1 MAVSARRA
9 RTRRIIAVGATVAAI
24 ALLGPVAERGAFW
37 NLTLLVMI
45 VLVTWTV
52 AIRRPI
58 LRRLFLMA
66 SSVVAVLTIV
76 EVALRELRAPPPPLP
91 AFPAVR
97 VLPDVGLCPAPSHTT
112 PSKLVIDH
120 KTVFDV
126 RYTMDKDGL
135 RITPEANA
143 SPEATLLCFGCSF
156 TFGYGVEDNE
166 AWPYR
171 VGTLSKERVKA
182 YNFAFH
188 AWGPHQ
194 MLAMLESGRVA
205 RSVDPKGKVVGV
217 FLVIS
222 RHVARAA
229 GLAPFA
235 TTGPRYVL
243 DGDGVR
249 RDGMLVDRF
258 RMLRW
263 FPTIRKSEIYKRTV
277 LSGSPGPEDEELF
290 AKIVQAAKDRF
301 ETTYPGGRFH
311 VLLWPNERT
320 KQLAPVLRRHR
331 LDSRVMV
338 LPPGRHTLPGDLH
351 PNARA
356 YDAVAAFVLREIM
369 D

>member
-1 MAVSARRA
+1 M
-9 RTRRIIAVGATVAAI
+9 IALGATVAGV
-24 ALLGPVAERGAFW
+24 LLVGPVAERAAFW
-37 NLTLLVMI
+37 NFTLLVTI

-76 EVALRELRAPPPPLP
+76 EVVLRELRTPPPPLP
-91 AFPAVR
+91 AFPAAR
-97 VLPDVGLCPAPSHTT
+97 VLPDVGRCPAPSHTT
-112 PSKLVIDH
+112 PSRLVIDH

-126 RYTMDKDGL
+126 SYTMDKNGL
-135 RITPEANA
+135 RISPQADA
-143 SPEATLLCFGCSF
+143 SPEVTLLCFGCSF
-156 TFGYGVEDNE
+156 TFGYGVEDQE

-171 VGTLSKERVKA
+171 VSALSNGRVKVH
-182 YNFAFH
+182 NFAFH

-205 RSVDPKGKVVGV
+205 RSVDPEGKVVAV

-243 DGDGVR
+243 DGAGVR
-249 RDGMLVDRF
+249 REGMLVDRF

-263 FPTIRKSEIYKRTV
+263 FPTIRKSEIYKRIV
-277 LSGSPGPEDEELF
+277 LSGSPGPQDEELF
-290 AKIVQAAKDRF
+290 ARIVQAAKDRF
-301 ETTYPGGRFH
+301 EATYPGGRFH

-320 KQLAPVLRRHR
+320 RRLAPILERHR
-331 LDSRVMV
+331 GLDSRVVV

-351 PNARA
+351 PDARA
-356 YDAVAAFVLREIM
+356 YDAVAAFVLRELM